1 MIVVL
6 DTNVLISAFLS
17 PQGTPAKVFARWML
31 GEFDVVTSPQLV
43 RELARALTYEQV
55 RKYTKH
61 SDEEIAAI
69 VEQYQAST
77 KIIDPDLTISMIE
90 KDPPD
95 NRVLECAVA
104 GEASFIITGDT
115 HLLELKEY
123 QSIVIILPASFLT
136 VLKHEER

>member
-17 PQGTPAKVFARWML
+17 PRGAPAKVFARWML

-43 RELARALTYEQV
+43 SELARALTYEQV

-69 VEQYQAST
+69 VEQYQASAI
-77 KIIDPDLTISMIE
+77 IIDPDLTISMIE

-104 GEASFIITGDT
+104 GGASFIISGDT

-123 QSIVIILPASFLT
+123 QSIVILLAASFLT
-136 VLKHEER
+136 VLNHEER